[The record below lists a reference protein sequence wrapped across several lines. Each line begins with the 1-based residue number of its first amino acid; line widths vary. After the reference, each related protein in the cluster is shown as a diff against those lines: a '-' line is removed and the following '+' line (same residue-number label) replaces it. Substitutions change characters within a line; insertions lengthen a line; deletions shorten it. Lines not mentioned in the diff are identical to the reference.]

1 MQKIDLLIRS
11 KITGVSQYD
20 QLQRLVSTWKFFN
33 RRVVFTNGCFDLVH
47 LGHIDYLA
55 KASDLG
61 SVLVVGLNTDDSVRR
76 IKGPSRPINN
86 EYARAMVLAS
96 MSFVSQVVMFD
107 QDTPYELIRLIVPDV
122 LVKGSDYKP
131 EEIVGYDIVKGNGGQ
146 IITIDFLPGYSTT
159 EILGKFLKT

>member
-1 MQKIDLLIRS
+1 MIQKIDLIRS
-11 KITGVSQYD
+11 KIIGVSQYD
-20 QLQRLVSTWKFFN
+20 QLQRLLSTWKFFN
-33 RRVVFTNGCFDLVH
+33 RRIVFTNGCFDLVH

-55 KASDLG
+55 RASDLG

-76 IKGPSRPINN
+76 IKGTSRPVNK

-96 MSFVSQVVMFD
+96 MSFVSQVVLFD
-107 QDTPYELIRLIVPDV
+107 QDTPFELIRLIVPDV

-131 EEIVGYDIVKGNGGQ
+131 EEIVGYDIVKDNGGE
-146 IITIDFLPGYSTT
+146 IITMEFLPGYSTT